1 MAKRRGAGEGSIYQ
15 RGDGQWVGAL
25 NLGYS
30 GGKRQRKTVYA
41 RTRREAADKLRGIQN
56 TAADGLP
63 IPDERTT
70 VEAWLRWWLRELPTG
85 KLKPSTIDNYGFIL
99 ERYVIPDLGHHRLTK
114 LTPQHVQAVLRAM
127 ESRGLSAST
136 RRLTRAVLHRSLAQA
151 EQWSLVARN
160 VAGLVET
167 PTKGA
172 PEIDPL
178 TIEEIQRLIE
188 AAAGD
193 RLEALWIVTVTL
205 GLRKGEALAL
215 KWDAIDF
222 AEAQVRISGTLQ
234 RRPGEGLVVETP
246 KTNAGRRTLPLP
258 RTALDALRSHR
269 TRQAAERLAVGPRW
283 NETGFVFTSP
293 IGTPLDPRNVTREF
307 HEVCERA
314 GLGRRRMHALRHS
327 AATLML
333 SEGVPLEVISETLGH
348 AGYAITADVYAK
360 VVPKLQRRAADAMDL
375 AIGRGVAG

>member
-1 MAKRRGAGEGSIYQ
+1 M
-15 RGDGQWVGAL
+15 
-25 NLGYS
+25 
-30 GGKRQRKTVYA
+30 
-41 RTRREAADKLRGIQN
+41 
-56 TAADGLP
+56 
-63 IPDERTT
+63 
-70 VEAWLRWWLRELPTG
+70 
-85 KLKPSTIDNYGFIL
+85 
-99 ERYVIPDLGHHRLTK
+99 
-114 LTPQHVQAVLRAM
+114 
-127 ESRGLSAST
+127 
-136 RRLTRAVLHRSLAQA
+136 
-151 EQWSLVARN
+151 
-160 VAGLVET
+160 
-167 PTKGA
+167 
-172 PEIDPL
+172 
-178 TIEEIQRLIE
+178 
-188 AAAGD
+188 
-193 RLEALWIVTVTL
+193 
-205 GLRKGEALAL
+205 
-215 KWDAIDF
+215 
-222 AEAQVRISGTLQ
+222 
-234 RRPGEGLVVETP
+234 VETP